1 MTTPH
6 LADDSLAAL
15 RTRIGFF
22 FLYKVCLNNSISFV
36 RYSFIE
42 MSNTHLFMPSGF
54 IRTPLKNGL
63 GRFVPQLQRIT
74 LKFCK
79 SHGGSRG
86 VRYKFCSYYMKVF
99 NFTFVSWFRDF
110 IESDLMDFAKKNPG
124 TVVYLKPRRHRSAC
138 MVAEYC
144 KYFQNFVVIIV
155 IER

>member
-1 MTTPH
+1 
-6 LADDSLAAL
+6 
-15 RTRIGFF
+15 
-22 FLYKVCLNNSISFV
+22 
-36 RYSFIE
+36 

-86 VRYKFCSYYMKVF
+86 VRY
-99 NFTFVSWFRDF
+99 NFYSHYINVLNFIFVSLFRDF

-144 KYFQNFVVIIV
+144 KCFHNFVVIIV